1 MRITVVGDTLL
12 DEDIDGASTRL
23 SPDAPVP
30 VVEIGS
36 RVSRAGGAGLVARM
50 LAVDGFDVSLVTV
63 LGNDQ
68 AADRIRGL
76 LAGVRIV
83 ADDAGAPTPI
93 KTRVRA
99 NGFPIARLDEGC
111 DPAPVPQASEEMLRA
126 IALADAIVVA
136 DYGRGLTAHP
146 AIRLALA
153 ERAGRVPLVWDPH
166 PRGTRPVPNT
176 TLATPN
182 QAEAAAVVGVA
193 RETVHTPSAI
203 RALHETWECASLA
216 ITLGE
221 DGALLS
227 KGPQDKC
234 LWFAA
239 DRVSTHDP
247 CGAGDRFAASAIAAL
262 AAGAELA
269 DAVRGAVAA
278 ASAYLARGGVRALA
292 GNHPPVPTLA

>member
-1 MRITVVGDTLL
+1 MKITVVGDTLL
-12 DEDIDGASTRL
+12 DEDIDGSATRL

-30 VVEIGS
+30 VVEIAS

-50 LAVDGFDVSLVTV
+50 LAADGVDASLVTV
-63 LGNDQ
+63 LGRDA

-76 LAGVRIV
+76 LAGVRII
-83 ADDAGAPTPI
+83 AGDAGAPTPI

-99 NGFPIARLDEGC
+99 GGFPIARLDEGC
-111 DPAPVPQASEEMLRA
+111 EPPPTPQATDEMLRA
-126 IALADAIVVA
+126 IALADAIIVA

-153 ERAGRVPLVWDPH
+153 ERAASVPLVWDPH
-166 PRGTRPVPNT
+166 PRGTSPVPST
-176 TLATPN
+176 ALATPN
-182 QAEAAAVVGVA
+182 QAEAAAIVGVA
-193 RETVHTPSAI
+193 REAVHTPAAI
-203 RALHETWECASLA
+203 RALHEAWECRAVA

-227 KGPQDKC
+227 RGMRDDR

-239 DRVSTHDP
+239 DRVTTHDP
-247 CGAGDRFAASAIAAL
+247 CGAGDRFSASAIAAL

-269 DAVRGAVAA
+269 DAVRDAVAA

-292 GNHPPVPTLA
+292 GEHPPVPSLA